1 MLLDLARAHSSVA
14 IYFRI
19 GVKTALLFLAR
30 GLDPLTNRDGI
41 FFGAR
46 ARNVAVFDGGD
57 FDMEIDPIEERAG
70 DALAIPLDLGRPA
83 AAFAF
88 QIAEVSAGTWIHRC
102 DEHEFRRESDASGS
116 TGHRNFPILKRLTHN
131 FEGRAFELGQ
141 LVEKENAVM
150 RQAHFSRGR
159 NGGTAKQ

>member
-1 MLLDLARAHSSVA
+1 MLLDLARAHPGVA

-30 GLDPLTNRDGI
+30 GLDPLTNRNGI

-46 ARNVAVFDGGD
+46 ARDVAVFDGGD

-70 DALAIPLDLGRPA
+70 DALAIPLDLSRAA

-88 QIAEVSAGTWIHRC
+88 QIAEVSAGTWVHRC
-102 DEHEFRRESDASGS
+102 DEHELGWKSDAAGS
-116 TGHRNFPILKRLTHN
+116 TRHRNFPVFERLAHD
-131 FEGRAFELGQ
+131 FER
-141 LVEKENAVM
+141 
-150 RQAHFSRGR
+150 R
-159 NGGTAKQ
+159 